1 VNDEPRRSRGTRK
14 IVAHFSYVECSF
26 DQPSD
31 DEDDEEDN
39 GRSKEDNGRSGRT
52 GQMQKPFI

>member
-1 VNDEPRRSRGTRK
+1 MNDQPRRSKGTRK

-26 DQPSD
+26 DEPSD
-31 DEDDEEDN
+31 DEDDE
-39 GRSKEDNGRSGRT
+39 EDNGRSGRT